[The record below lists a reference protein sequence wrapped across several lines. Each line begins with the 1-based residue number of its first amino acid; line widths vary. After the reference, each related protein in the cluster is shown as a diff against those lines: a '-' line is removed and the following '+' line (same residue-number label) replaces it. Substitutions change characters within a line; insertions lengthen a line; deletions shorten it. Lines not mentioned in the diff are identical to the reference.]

1 MLNRF
6 SIKQRMY
13 LIIAL
18 VFVLFIGMVW
28 SSINASNDVRDIAV
42 SRVAKVMLEDQ
53 KDKLKVATHS
63 TALAVAQSIKALD
76 GEQQKIDAI
85 RMAIDDI
92 RFEKDK
98 SGYYFVYRDTT
109 NVALPPKKELQG
121 KDLGNLKDK
130 NDVYLVRALRD
141 QAHAGG
147 GFIEYIWPK
156 PGAGDVPK
164 LSYAEMIPG
173 TDFWIGTGVY
183 LDNIEAYTTAM
194 ESGISEKANAMS
206 FRMLTIAGLVFI
218 VIASLCLVI
227 IIGITRALK
236 RIISGVRDI
245 AQGEGDLTKRVDIDS
260 KDELGELA
268 KWLNLFLEKIQD
280 IIKRIARE
288 AIGVDGASNEL
299 TEISGDMAAGAQKTS
314 DQADDVSAA
323 SEQMST
329 SLNSVAAAMEESS
342 QNVNLVASAAEEMTA
357 TINEIAGNAEKTRE
371 TSQDASL
378 KAGQAGE
385 MIKNLS
391 AAAKSIGQVTETIT
405 DISNQTNLLALN
417 ATIEAARAGEAGKG
431 FAVVANEIKDLASQT
446 AEATLDI
453 KTQIENVQTVSTAT
467 ATSINEVI
475 QVIETAGEMIATIAA
490 AVTEQSAATRE
501 ISSNI
506 EQLSMGIQEVNENV
520 SRSSVVATQ
529 ISEDISSVNAS
540 STQMT
545 ANSHTVKDRAAQL
558 KQMAEKL
565 KIIVDTFIVD

>member
-28 SSINASNDVRDIAV
+28 SSLNASNDVRDIAV

-63 TALAVAQSIKALD
+63 TALAVGQSIKALD

-92 RFEKDK
+92 RFENDK
-98 SGYYFVYRDTT
+98 SGYYFVYRGTT

-141 QAHAGG
+141 KAHAGG

-194 ESGISEKANAMS
+194 ESGISEKVNVMS
-206 FRMLTIAGLVFI
+206 FRMLGIAGLVFI

-299 TEISGDMAAGAQKTS
+299 TEISGDMATGAQKTS

-342 QNVNLVASAAEEMTA
+342 QNVNLVASAAEEMTS

-371 TSQDASL
+371 TSQEASL

-391 AAAKSIGQVTETIT
+391 DAAKSIGQVTETIT

-453 KTQIENVQTVSTAT
+453 KTQIENVQTVSIAT

-475 QVIETAGEMIATIAA
+475 QVIETAGEMIETIAA